1 MGWLSTLGKIGGI
14 VAAPFTGG
22 ASLIPTIASVAGDVG
37 SVLGKQQQG
46 KAQGQISQAELQQR
60 QDANALASYQAQ
72 QAAQN
77 QAAQTDLQRQ
87 QFSQDARGT
96 NAKDA
101 LIASLLGSGSY
112 APTSVSGGKA
122 SGGLLASLNANPG
135 ALAAMQKLASQ
146 ASAGQDTP
154 ASFTGGN
161 LLTAPKLTALP
172 QVDSGGWL
180 STLANIGQ
188 LAGAA
193 APYLSKGGGP
203 QNPDDGGNGASKP
216 QAVDVMG
223 AIPGGAVVPRTKNP
237 YLLSTDYYG
246 ITGGR

>member
-1 MGWLSTLGKIGGI
+1 MGWLSALGKIGGI

-22 ASLIPTIASVAGDVG
+22 ASLIPTIASAVGDVG

-46 KAQGQISQAELQQR
+46 KAQGKVDQATLNQR
-60 QDANALASYQAQ
+60 QDQNAIQSYQAQ

-87 QFSQDARGT
+87 QFSQDSRGV

-101 LIASLLGSGSY
+101 LVASLLGGGLK
-112 APTSVSGGKA
+112 PTSVTGGKS

-146 ASAGQDTP
+146 ASAGQDAPPT
-154 ASFTGGN
+154 FTGGQ

-172 QVDSGGWL
+172 QVDQGGWM

-193 APYLSKGGGP
+193 APYLSAGA
-203 QNPDDGGNGASKP
+203 QNPDTGGNGASTP

-223 AIPGGAVVPRTKNP
+223 AMPGGAVKPRTVDP
-237 YLLSTDYYG
+237 YLLNTDIYG
-246 ITGGR
+246 MGGR

>member
-1 MGWLSTLGKIGGI
+1 MGWLSTLGKIAG
-14 VAAPFTGG
+14 VAAAPFTGG

-46 KAQGQISQAELQQR
+46 KAQGKVDQATLNQR
-60 QDANALASYQAQ
+60 QDQNAIQSYQAQ

-87 QFSQDARGT
+87 QFSQDSRGV

-101 LIASLLGSGSY
+101 LVASLLGGGLK
-112 APTSVSGGKA
+112 PTSVTGGKS

-146 ASAGQDTP
+146 ASAGQDAPPT
-154 ASFTGGN
+154 FTGGQ

-172 QVDSGGWL
+172 QVDQGGWM

-193 APYLSKGGGP
+193 APYLGAS
-203 QNPDDGGNGASKP
+203 NPDDGGNGASKP
-216 QAVDVMG
+216 SFTTPQLAGVNPFY
-223 AIPGGAVVPRTKNP
+223 APGKAKLGP
-237 YLLSTDYYG
+237 YPTDEEDWSN
-246 ITGGR
+246 R